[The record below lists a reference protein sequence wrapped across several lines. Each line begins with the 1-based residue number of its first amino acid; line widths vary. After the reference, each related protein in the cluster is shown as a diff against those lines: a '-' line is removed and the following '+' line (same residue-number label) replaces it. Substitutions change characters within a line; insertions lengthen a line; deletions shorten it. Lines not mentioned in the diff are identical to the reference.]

1 MGKISCQF
9 VRPDRLVYEG
19 EVDSLILQTAAGEL
33 GVWPLHAPLICA
45 LGDGVVRLHL
55 SEEAG
60 GGVLRVLVM
69 GGYAEVKDDN
79 VIILADNALREDEVD
94 AEAVRRDRGR
104 AVAERDKFAKGDH
117 RRAYYENTIRWCD
130 LQLKYAK

>member
-19 EVDSLILQTAAGEL
+19 EVDSLVLQTTNGEL
-33 GVWPLHAPLICA
+33 GVWPMHAPLICA
-45 LGDGVVRLHL
+45 LGDGEVRLQL
-55 SEEAG
+55 GDEAG

-79 VIILADNALREDEVD
+79 AIILADNALREDEVD
-94 AEAVRRDRGR
+94 GEAVKAARAE
-104 AVAERDKFAKGDH
+104 AVAERDKFAEGDH
-117 RRAYYENTIRWCD
+117 
-130 LQLKYAK
+130 